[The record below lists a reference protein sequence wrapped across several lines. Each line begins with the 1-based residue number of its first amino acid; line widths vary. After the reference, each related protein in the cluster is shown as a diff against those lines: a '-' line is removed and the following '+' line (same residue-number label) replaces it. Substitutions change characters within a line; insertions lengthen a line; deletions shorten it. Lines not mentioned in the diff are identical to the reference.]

1 LQRFDNFFSVSV
13 DYRFG
18 RIDNPF
24 IPFWWYRDTLPTDM
38 ELEEFLKKANVHFD
52 GVPLNGED
60 KEDIMTYLSVK

>member
-1 LQRFDNFFSVSV
+1 
-13 DYRFG
+13 
-18 RIDNPF
+18 
-24 IPFWWYRDTLPTDM
+24 M